1 MNNTDAIDRKI
12 ASRPATLRPKE
23 AARYL
28 GVSLR
33 TLEDWRAK
41 GKGPVFA
48 KRCGRIHYDF
58 PVLEAFK
65 AAYGS

>member
-28 GVSLR
+28 GVSKR

-41 GKGPVFA
+41 GKGPVFT
-48 KRCGRIHYDF
+48 KRFGKVHYEF

-65 AAYGS
+65 AEYGA

>member
-12 ASRPATLRPKE
+12 ASGPATLRPKE
-23 AARYL
+23 AAHYL

-41 GKGPVFA
+41 RKGPAFA
-48 KRCGRIHYDF
+48 KRFGKIHYDF
-58 PVLEAFK
+58 PVLKAFK
-65 AAYGS
+65 AAYGT